1 MVIRTGKM
9 RYICRLSYKIIQ
21 EKNKFGNDI
30 VNIFSRLSYKLEKY
44 DAATETKGITES
56 SVHLNNI
63 SMFITERNGLEMVC

>member
-1 MVIRTGKM
+1 M

-30 VNIFSRLSYKLEKY
+30 VNVCSRLSYKLEKY
-44 DAATETKGITES
+44 DAATEAKGINES

-63 SMFITERNGLEMVC
+63 SMFITERNGWEMVY